1 MTPIKIGILRE
12 GKIPQDN
19 RTPLTPRQ
27 CVELKKRIPEI
38 EIFVQSSSHRCFTDA
53 DYRLFN
59 INVVEDVSDCDLLLG
74 IKEVPADWLIEGKTY
89 MFFSHTTKKQAHNKK
104 LLQAVLKKNITLI
117 DYEMLTD
124 EKGNR
129 LIGFGKWAGIVGGHY
144 AMLMLGEKRKEY
156 SLKPANKCVNLQQ
169 VLDQYENIK
178 FTPAKFVITG
188 SGRVAQGALEIM
200 DVSGATKVSKEDF
213 LNNEYTYD
221 VYTQLLSE
229 DLYEKPGQT
238 SFDKKNFH
246 KHPEE
251 YRNVFLPYLS
261 KTDVLINCIFWHPL
275 APRLFEVDDIANPH
289 FRMKII
295 ADVSCDVNGSVPITF
310 RETTIAEPVY
320 GVSPTD
326 KSVVAPYGENTI
338 DVMAVSN
345 LPNEL
350 PLDASR
356 DFGKVLM
363 DVVISKY
370 LYSHDYPIFERAT
383 IAKAG
388 KLTPRYEYL
397 QDWVTSAPTPLL

>member
-1 MTPIKIGILRE
+1 MYSS
-12 GKIPQDN
+12 
-19 RTPLTPRQ
+19 
-27 CVELKKRIPEI
+27 I
-38 EIFVQSSSHRCFTDA
+38 E
-53 DYRLFN
+53 
-59 INVVEDVSDCDLLLG
+59 
-74 IKEVPADWLIEGKTY
+74 
-89 MFFSHTTKKQAHNKK
+89 
-104 LLQAVLKKNITLI
+104 
-117 DYEMLTD
+117 
-124 EKGNR
+124 
-129 LIGFGKWAGIVGGHY
+129 
-144 AMLMLGEKRKEY
+144 
-156 SLKPANKCVNLQQ
+156 
-169 VLDQYENIK
+169 
-178 FTPAKFVITG
+178 
-188 SGRVAQGALEIM
+188 
-200 DVSGATKVSKEDF
+200 
-213 LNNEYTYD
+213 
-221 VYTQLLSE
+221 
-229 DLYEKPGQT
+229 
-238 SFDKKNFH
+238 
-246 KHPEE
+246 
-251 YRNVFLPYLS
+251 
-261 KTDVLINCIFWHPL
+261 FWHPL